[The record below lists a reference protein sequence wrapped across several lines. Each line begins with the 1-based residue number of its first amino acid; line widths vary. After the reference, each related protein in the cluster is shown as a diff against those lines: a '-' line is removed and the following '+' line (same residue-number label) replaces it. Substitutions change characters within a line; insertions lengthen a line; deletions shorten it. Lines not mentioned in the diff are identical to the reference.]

1 MFGFGKKVDDL
12 VGQLRPELSREP
24 LGVGPAF
31 PGIAPNPLLSKAAR
45 QRGAE
50 LREGALA
57 IGTLVDWREI
67 SSDGSPRVAL
77 IFDVETAE
85 GVAFR
90 GIADESISITELTR
104 LALGQRIAVRYR
116 PTIIDH
122 YVALATDVDPTQV
135 QDLIDRIQ
143 RRSEG

>member
-12 VGQLRPELSREP
+12 VGQLRPELSREA

-31 PGIAPNPLLSKAAR
+31 PGIAPNPLLSRASHLR
-45 QRGAE
+45 NAE

-104 LALGQRIAVRYR
+104 LAPGQRIAVRYR
-116 PTIIDH
+116 PAVMDH
-122 YVALATDVDPTQV
+122 YVALATDVDPAQV
-135 QDLIDRIQ
+135 KDLIDRIQ